1 MSPRS
6 IARALDPRL
15 RRSGADVTVRVKALA
30 ESRHFPWLAA
40 GAAVFV
46 AVVAAGGWWIF
57 RGPATGSNSAQPTP
71 QLSRSLAPG
80 VASQQSPPGTIA
92 TPGAAPP
99 GAAPSEPAHATA
111 ETAHPDFHIETAT
124 EQDMLDHVDGDG
136 HDIAVFRLKAN
147 PRILVLD
154 FRSLLD
160 QGRMLNRTAAL
171 VEKTDLP
178 RDRVLTDAELDAA
191 VHASGDSVETYY
203 YGHDYSAQSLVRF
216 FALADQESIQ
226 LTQQEQELRQLL
238 RQNGWF
244 EPNPDAGLITLP
256 QIGAD
261 EHVTARARATIL
273 HHELS
278 HGEYF
283 TDPAYASF
291 VHRFWLQT
299 LTEAERQ
306 RIRAHLHSLGYDPA
320 QDDLME
326 NEAQAYLMFTDD
338 PEFFK
343 PEMVGMT
350 KARLSELRV
359 GFWRAMPPGWL
370 RDSLA
375 SDLAVTKAAASH
387 Q

>member
-1 MSPRS
+1 MSVGKLVASPELRANLDAWL
-6 IARALDPRL
+6 ARFAAPGMLNPD
-15 RRSGADVTVRVKALA
+15 D
-30 ESRHFPWLAA
+30 ESRYF
-40 GAAVFV
+40 
-46 AVVAAGGWWIF
+46 
-57 RGPATGSNSAQPTP
+57 
-71 QLSRSLAPG
+71 
-80 VASQQSPPGTIA
+80 
-92 TPGAAPP
+92 
-99 GAAPSEPAHATA
+99 
-111 ETAHPDFHIETAT
+111 
-124 EQDMLDHVDGDG
+124 
-136 HDIAVFRLKAN
+136 
-147 PRILVLD
+147 
-154 FRSLLD
+154 
-160 QGRMLNRTAAL
+160 
-171 VEKTDLP
+171 
-178 RDRVLTDAELDAA
+178 
-191 VHASGDSVETYY
+191 SV
-203 YGHDYSAQSLVRF
+203 
-216 FALADQESIQ
+216 
-226 LTQQEQELRQLL
+226 
-238 RQNGWF
+238 

-283 TDPAYASF
+283 TDPAYAAF

-350 KARLSELRV
+350 KARLSELRI